1 MVSNRFMWFYLLYLQ
16 KRPKCSTSCPRRSSY
31 APPDS
36 FSFFS
41 TAGQT
46 VMLSQ
51 PTVVQLQAPGV
62 LPSPQPVLAVAGAT
76 TQLPN
81 HVVNVV
87 PAPVANSPANGKL
100 SVTKPVLQS
109 TMKNVGSDVSFE
121 VECFFKCLILK
132 MRTKKGHYFCF
143 LKFVILCQ
151 MCWNCTSNLWWKIKV
166 RLILLESK
174 WKGFKKS
181 KVVWLREVCIP
192 SSSLIPSFET
202 FHRNTSDCHPQLNHK
217 ILVFYRILSCFLIEM
232 FLAMPQIS
240 L

>member
-1 MVSNRFMWFYLLYLQ
+1 MYNLTDLVFVSWKKVWKYIVNHNFKENEFKTYFKFIKNTAVKVSKNVCCSWLWFNWWFQIVSCGFYLLYLQ
-16 KRPKCSTSCPRRSSY
+16 KRPKCSTACLCCSSY
-31 APPDS
+31 APSDC

-46 VMLSQ
+46 VVLSQ

-121 VECFFKCLILK
+121 VECFF
-132 MRTKKGHYFCF
+132 
-143 LKFVILCQ
+143 
-151 MCWNCTSNLWWKIKV
+151 
-166 RLILLESK
+166 
-174 WKGFKKS
+174 
-181 KVVWLREVCIP
+181 
-192 SSSLIPSFET
+192 
-202 FHRNTSDCHPQLNHK
+202 
-217 ILVFYRILSCFLIEM
+217 
-232 FLAMPQIS
+232 
-240 L
+240 